1 MGTALYV
8 PCLAIETITGGAL
21 KAIPLIIT
29 LGAVV
34 TLYTML
40 GGIQAVIWTD
50 IIQFCIMLTGVAV
63 AISVILWNVDGGLA
77 AVWRL
82 GMDAG
87 KIDFYYEL
95 PIPAGASLW
104 DKFLLYMGEPKA
116 MSAILITTICGRM
129 AGYTSDQVM
138 VQRFQTTKSLKDS
151 RQAFIINACGD
162 AIWTLGLAF
171 VGLALFAFYQTHVL
185 PPEIAENTDRIFPHF
200 MATVFPTGLIGLVVA
215 AILAASLSSIDS
227 AINSCTSVIVVDFY
241 NRLFLG
247 RQVALP
253 SKPAATL
260 GKHNEA
266 ETAAA
271 APAAAAAPQALH
283 HASPDADR
291 ESRRQLFVSR
301 IATLCFGCVGILIAA
316 NVSRIGIVLE
326 IGAKVI
332 QTFTGPI
339 LGIYVLGMFTRR
351 TSSAGVVAGG
361 LIGTAAALFIAFGQ
375 KPVFGSEIITFI
387 WPTVFGLVGTLIG
400 GYVMSMILPGRAT
413 EQQKQLTWRNVMR
426 QALPIE
432 DGHGQPAA
440 PATTPAAAR
449 V

>member
-1 MGTALYV
+1 MLLIAQTNFTWFDAVVVLAYLSMLVGIGAHFSRKQKGLESFFLAGRGMSWLPIGLSLMAALNSGIDYIGGPSGVLKYSLIFTVGVFSWVFLYPWVAYVSLPFYRRLQTVSAYEYLERRFNVAVRTLAACIFLLWRVGWMGTALYV

-29 LGAVV
+29 LGAIV

-50 IIQFCIMLTGVAV
+50 VIQFCIMLTGVAV
-63 AISVILWNVDGGLA
+63 AISVILWNVDGGIA

-95 PIPAGASLW
+95 PIPEGASLW

-151 RQAFIINACGD
+151 RQAFVINACGD

-171 VGLALFAFYQTHVL
+171 VGLALFAFYQTHQL
-185 PPEIAENTDRIFPHF
+185 PPDIAANTDRIFPHF

-227 AINSCTSVIVVDFY
+227 AI
-241 NRLFLG
+241 
-247 RQVALP
+247 
-253 SKPAATL
+253 
-260 GKHNEA
+260 
-266 ETAAA
+266 
-271 APAAAAAPQALH
+271 
-283 HASPDADR
+283 
-291 ESRRQLFVSR
+291 
-301 IATLCFGCVGILIAA
+301 
-316 NVSRIGIVLE
+316 
-326 IGAKVI
+326 
-332 QTFTGPI
+332 
-339 LGIYVLGMFTRR
+339 
-351 TSSAGVVAGG
+351 
-361 LIGTAAALFIAFGQ
+361 
-375 KPVFGSEIITFI
+375 
-387 WPTVFGLVGTLIG
+387 
-400 GYVMSMILPGRAT
+400 
-413 EQQKQLTWRNVMR
+413 
-426 QALPIE
+426 
-432 DGHGQPAA
+432 
-440 PATTPAAAR
+440 
-449 V
+449 